1 MSKEDK
7 QKLRENQ
14 ENYHFLVDIRIRFR
28 IQRVH
33 FTNLSIQLNKQGKY

>member
-14 ENYHFLVDIRIRFR
+14 ENYHLFGIYQNSFQNSKSLFYK
-28 IQRVH
+28 
-33 FTNLSIQLNKQGKY
+33 FKYPIKEDRY